1 LVPFGRYFKTKVRH
15 MKTERQAYLLLAAVI
30 VLWGANWPIMKV
42 GIEHIPP
49 LWFASSRLLLGAL
62 CVFAL
67 NAIRGRLSLPD
78 RRDLSVL
85 MSVGLLQLG
94 LGLALI
100 HVALGVVE
108 AGRSAILAYTTP
120 LWVIPLAVFALDEKI
135 HLAKAIG
142 LVLGL
147 AGIAVLFNPSE
158 MDFSDTAEVMGNGY
172 LIIAAMV
179 GAVVM
184 VHVRYH
190 QMFTPPLQMLPWQM
204 LIGGVILAFT
214 ALSFEGIPEITLT
227 PSLIAIV
234 AYNGPIASAF
244 CFWAYL
250 SVMRALPATSTA
262 LGSLG
267 VPVAGMVFSALSL
280 GETLSIGKLAG
291 LALISS
297 GLVVLIFG
305 DFKRKSRSKAKNDEN
320 NAFPRL
326 P

>member
-1 LVPFGRYFKTKVRH
+1 
-15 MKTERQAYLLLAAVI
+15 MKTERQAYLLLAIVI

-42 GIEHIPP
+42 GVEHIPP

-67 NAIRGRLSLPD
+67 NAVRGRLSLPD
-78 RRDLSVL
+78 RRDLGVL
-85 MSVGLLQLG
+85 VSVGFLQLG

-100 HVALGVVE
+100 HIALSVVD

-120 LWVIPLAVFALDEKI
+120 LWVIPLAVFTLGEKI
-135 HLAKAIG
+135 HLAKTIG
-142 LVLGL
+142 LILGL
-147 AGIAVLFNPSE
+147 AGVAVLFNPGE
-158 MDFSDTAEVMGNGY
+158 MDFSDTAGLLGNGY
-172 LIIAAMV
+172 LIIAAMA
-179 GAVVM
+179 GAIVM
-184 VHVRYH
+184 VHVRHH

-204 LIGGVILAFT
+204 LMGGVILMFS
-214 ALSFEGIPEITLT
+214 ALFIDGIPEITFT
-227 PSLIAIV
+227 PSLVAII

-250 SVMRALPATSTA
+250 SVMRSLPATSTA

-280 GETLSIGKLAG
+280 GETLSIGKITG

-297 GLVVLIFG
+297 GLVVLIIG
-305 DFKRKSRSKAKNDEN
+305 DFKRNSRSKIENDEN

>member
-1 LVPFGRYFKTKVRH
+1 
-15 MKTERQAYLLLAAVI
+15 MKTERQAYLLLATVI

-42 GIEHIPP
+42 GVEHIPP
-49 LWFASSRLLLGAL
+49 LWFASSRLLLGAV

-67 NAIRGRLSLPD
+67 NVARGRLSLPD
-78 RRDLSVL
+78 RRDVSVL
-85 MSVGLLQLG
+85 VSVGFLQLG

-120 LWVIPLAVFALDEKI
+120 LWVIPLAVFVLGEKI
-135 HLAKAIG
+135 YLAKAIG
-142 LVLGL
+142 LALGL
-147 AGIAVLFNPSE
+147 AGVAVLFNPRE
-158 MDFSDTAEVMGNGY
+158 IDFSDSAELIGNGY
-172 LIIAAMV
+172 LIIAAMA

-184 VHVRYH
+184 VHVRH
-190 QMFTPPLQMLPWQM
+190 HRMFTPPLQMLPWQM
-204 LIGGVILAFT
+204 LMGGVILAFT
-214 ALSFEGIPEITLT
+214 ALYFDGVPEITWT
-227 PSLIAIV
+227 PSLVAIV

-250 SVMRALPATSTA
+250 NVMRSLPATSTA

-267 VPVAGMVFSALSL
+267 VPVAGMAFSALSL
-280 GETLSIGKLAG
+280 GETLSIGKLMG

-297 GLVVLIFG
+297 GLVVLIIG
-305 DFKRKSRSKAKNDEN
+305 DFKRKSRSKSENDEN